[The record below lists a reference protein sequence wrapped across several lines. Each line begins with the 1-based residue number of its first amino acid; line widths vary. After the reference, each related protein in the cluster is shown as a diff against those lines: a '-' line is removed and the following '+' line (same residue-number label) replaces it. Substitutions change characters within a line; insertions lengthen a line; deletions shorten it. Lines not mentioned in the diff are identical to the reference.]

1 MIVRKTALAA
11 AAAALMSTPA
21 WAMSGN
27 NGNGHAPTT
36 PVGPP
41 STTPNNASNPGS
53 SHRSSNA
60 NGHGTP
66 AHSHRCAP
74 HAVGYVASGTLV
86 SQTLTQNTDGSYSGE
101 VSIKV
106 ASSNQH
112 ASLEKGGTLT
122 LKVEKVRVVFGLADT
137 DGDGT
142 VGIDEVKEGDRVK
155 LIGKITTLAKK
166 CNHKELTPKL
176 TVRQVV
182 VNAPTG
188 S

>member
-1 MIVRKTALAA
+1 MIIRKTLLAV

-21 WAMSGN
+21 WATPAE
-27 NGNGHAPTT
+27 NGHGHGT
-36 PVGPP
+36 PLGPP

-53 SHRSSNA
+53 DHRSGKSDE
-60 NGHGTP
+60 NGVKGR
-66 AHSHRCAP
+66 SHRCRP
-74 HAVGYVASGTLV
+74 HGVGYVASGTLV

-106 ASSNQH
+106 VSSNHH
-112 ASLEKGGTLT
+112 AALEKGGTLT
-122 LKVEKVRVVFGLADT
+122 LKVEDVRVVFGLADT

-142 VGIDEVKEGDRVK
+142 VGLDEVTEGDRVT

-166 CNHKELTPKL
+166 CSHKEFTPKL

-182 VNAPTG
+182 VNAPT
-188 S
+188 SP